1 LQSFSYQVSATFFHF
16 LLKDTKLLCIIALVL
31 SSYAVIYGAVY
42 AQETTVNTTTTTQ
55 EQEVAPEIVGTGQE
69 AVPVITANGSEVAQ
83 AAPAEAVNSL
93 LNTIFTVA
101 VPAITG
107 LVVAVV
113 AMIKSF
119 TKDKKVNEALDIAV
133 AGAKYVDTMAPKI
146 QEQYVTSGGFK
157 TAFELLIKTLPPDQK
172 KAIEEEII
180 RHVPPAQA
188 KIEATSAQ
196 INKLRSQ
203 LPQKAIA
210 DNDKSIG
217 DLDKS

>member
-1 LQSFSYQVSATFFHF
+1 LNHRDTQLLSA
-16 LLKDTKLLCIIALVL
+16 IALAL
-31 SSYAVIYGAVY
+31 SAYVFIYGVAL
-42 AQETTVNTTTTTQ
+42 AQETTVNTTTTTK
-55 EQEVAPEIVGTGQE
+55 EQEVKPEIVGTGQE

-101 VPAITG
+101 IPAITG
-107 LVVAVV
+107 LIIALVSLF
-113 AMIKSF
+113 KSF
-119 TKDKKVNEALDIAV
+119 TKDKKVNEALDTAV
-133 AGAKYVDTMAPKI
+133 VAAKYIDTMAPKI

-157 TAFELLIKTLPPDQK
+157 SAFELLMKTLPPDQK
-172 KAIEEEII
+172 KAIEEEIV
-180 RHVPPAQA
+180 RNVPPATA

-196 INKLRSQ
+196 INRLRSQ

-217 DLDKS
+217 NLDKS

>member
-1 LQSFSYQVSATFFHF
+1 MDNIKVKT
-16 LLKDTKLLCIIALVL
+16 LLTLAIALSIYSLVNA
-31 SSYAVIYGAVY
+31 AVTF
-42 AQETTVNTTTTTQ
+42 AQETTVNTTTTTE
-55 EQEVAPEIVGTGQE
+55 EQDVSPEIVGTGQE
-69 AVPVITANGSEVAQ
+69 AVPVITANGTDIAQ

-93 LNTIFTVA
+93 LTTIFTVA
-101 VPAITG
+101 IPAITG

-119 TKDKKVNEALDIAV
+119 TKDKKVNQALDTALV
-133 AGAKYVDTMAPKI
+133 GAKYVDTMAPKI
-146 QEQYVTSGGFK
+146 QEQYVATGGLK

-180 RHVPPAQA
+180 RNVPPAQA

-210 DNDKSIG
+210 DNDKSLG
-217 DLDKS
+217 NLDKS

>member
-1 LQSFSYQVSATFFHF
+1 MNQTILLAIALALSLYVIVSAQ
-16 LLKDTKLLCIIALVL
+16 
-31 SSYAVIYGAVY
+31 

-101 VPAITG
+101 IPAITG

-180 RHVPPAQA
+180 RNVPPAQA

>member
-1 LQSFSYQVSATFFHF
+1 LIH
-16 LLKDTKLLCIIALVL
+16 KLLAISIALSV
-31 SSYAVIYGAVY
+31 YVVIYGSVTY

-55 EQEVAPEIVGTGQE
+55 EQEVKPEIVGTGQE

-93 LNTIFTVA
+93 LTTIFTVA

-107 LVVAVV
+107 LIVAVV

-119 TKDKKVNEALDIAV
+119 TRDKKVNQALDTAV
-133 AGAKYVDTMAPKI
+133 VAAKYVDTMAPKI
-146 QEQYVTSGGFK
+146 QEQYVTSGSFK
-157 TAFELLIKTLPPDQK
+157 TAFEMLMRTLPPDQK
-172 KAIEEEII
+172 KAIEEEIV
-180 RHVPPAQA
+180 RNVPPADQKVQA
-188 KIEATSAQ
+188 TIAQ

-203 LPQKAIA
+203 LPAKAIA

-217 DLDKS
+217 NLDKS